1 MYLYNFRCPS
11 CLPWRV
17 TSTCVYT
24 ARVTPTYSTKDFWC
38 VREIIASYCSQVRFD
53 TFCSY
58 TVFISLYK
66 FFYSP
71 HQTMFEDVSGFGAWQ
86 RLFFKLEGGILYY
99 WNYPNEMGSKVGNG
113 TALIWQIVLKNSRQ
127 YSFLCCFSFLLSC
140 LLFLFQPAEGS
151 ISLCGFDSVRPVER
165 DSCARPHTFEL
176 VNSRTLQQDHSR
188 TLTKYDVLYII

>member
-1 MYLYNFRCPS
+1 MKHFVVMSVWSDSLVLMYLYNFRCPS

-58 TVFISLYK
+58 TVFISLYN

-86 RLFFKLEGGILYY
+86 RLFFKLEGGVLYY

-113 TALIWQIVLKNSRQ
+113 TALIWQIVLKKLSEIQ
-127 YSFLCCFSFLLSC
+127 LSVLFLISP
-140 LLFLFQPAEGS
+140 LLFIVPLSASRGQHLSVWLWQCEACGEGLLRS
-151 ISLCGFDSVRPVER
+151 ASHLWTG
-165 DSCARPHTFEL
+165 EL
-176 VNSRTLQQDHSR
+176 
-188 TLTKYDVLYII
+188 